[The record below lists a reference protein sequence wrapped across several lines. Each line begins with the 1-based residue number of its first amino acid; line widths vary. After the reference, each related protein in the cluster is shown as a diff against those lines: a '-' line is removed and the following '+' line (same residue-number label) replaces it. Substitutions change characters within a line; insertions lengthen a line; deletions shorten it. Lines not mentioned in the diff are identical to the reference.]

1 MTSVTEVG
9 IEPMWTHLDKNCLY
23 PCKGVIFWYMKR
35 LFSLSFCG
43 VLFCLAAI
51 VCLRVHIAYRILHCL
66 FLCPPTDL
74 PLLRAALTTSS
85 MNVEDAE
92 FYDNNLILLSMI
104 IIY

>member
-1 MTSVTEVG
+1 MQNSRQAKQQRKKKSNVRFQLLVG
-9 IEPMWTHLDKNCLY
+9 FLVGRT
-23 PCKGVIFWYMKR
+23 
-35 LFSLSFCG
+35 
-43 VLFCLAAI
+43 
-51 VCLRVHIAYRILHCL
+51 VHIAYRILHCP